1 MYKILIIEDDIL
13 LREDLAASL
22 AMSGYMPLIC
32 EEISMW
38 EEQLKKERPDLILMD
53 VTLPQSDGYTLCKQ
67 IRRQTSIPVIFLTSR
82 ESEMDEVYALSI
94 GGDDFIRKPYSLP
107 VLLARISMVL
117 KRSAQTPAADTGI
130 SYKDLRLVPGEMRL
144 YRGSSFIEL
153 SRNELHILAKLFAH
167 PGTVYRRT
175 DLIEYLWDNQD
186 FIDDNTLSV
195 NMPRLRGKLKDLNA
209 QDLIKTKYGQGYY
222 L

>member
-117 KRSAQTPAADTGI
+117 KRSAQTPASDTGI

-167 PGTVYRRT
+167 PGTVYRRA
-175 DLIEYLWDNQD
+175 DLIEYLWDNQV

-195 NMPRLRGKLKDLNA
+195 NMTRLRGKLKDLNA

>member
-167 PGTVYRRT
+167 PGTVYRRA
-175 DLIEYLWDNQD
+175 DLIEYLWDNQI

-195 NMPRLRGKLKDLNA
+195 NMTRLRGKLKDLNA

>member
-130 SYKDLRLVPGEMRL
+130 SYKDLRLVLGEMRL

-167 PGTVYRRT
+167 PGTVYRRA
-175 DLIEYLWDNQD
+175 DLIEYLWDNQV

-195 NMPRLRGKLKDLNA
+195 NMTRLRGKLKDLNA

>member
-1 MYKILIIEDDIL
+1 
-13 LREDLAASL
+13 
-22 AMSGYMPLIC
+22 
-32 EEISMW
+32 
-38 EEQLKKERPDLILMD
+38 
-53 VTLPQSDGYTLCKQ
+53 
-67 IRRQTSIPVIFLTSR
+67 
-82 ESEMDEVYALSI
+82 
-94 GGDDFIRKPYSLP
+94 
-107 VLLARISMVL
+107 MVL

-167 PGTVYRRT
+167 PGTVYRRA
-175 DLIEYLWDNQD
+175 DLIEYLWDNQV

-195 NMPRLRGKLKDLNA
+195 NMTRLRGKLKDLNA

>member
-144 YRGSSFIEL
+144 YRGSSFIVL

-167 PGTVYRRT
+167 PGTVYRRA
-175 DLIEYLWDNQD
+175 DLIEYLWDNQV

-195 NMPRLRGKLKDLNA
+195 NMTRLRGKLKDLNA